1 MFPHERTQRHLAM
14 DFQLQRIEEMADMKD
29 NSPFCVLRKESRG
42 DLHTCRTFSEH
53 VRGGGGGGG
62 HMPTN
67 HPKSFVCSWR
77 MQCILLTFC
86 PQ

>member
-53 VRGGGGGGG
+53 VARGGTHANQSSQIPVAGE
-62 HMPTN
+62 
-67 HPKSFVCSWR
+67 CSA
-77 MQCILLTFC
+77 FC
-86 PQ
+86 